1 MSLLDWGKAEIRFRL
16 IHVSEAR
23 NTTEVGVLI
32 GLGLLL
38 IYEQVGTWCREEPLK
53 DEIRAKRRCSCGG
66 AHSVVFTREVGAFHN
81 LALEEDGR
89 QLAQP
94 LIISQSKAST
104 ISISN
109 QYVLDPH
116 QE

>member
-53 DEIRAKRRCSCGG
+53 DEIRAKRRCAQKYCLFF
-66 AHSVVFTREVGAFHN
+66 SVYLSMIIHLRVY
-81 LALEEDGR
+81 LLKR
-89 QLAQP
+89 QLRWCS
-94 LIISQSKAST
+94 LSSFHT
-104 ISISN
+104 RR
-109 QYVLDPH
+109 L
-116 QE
+116 